1 MQSIQ
6 DRAKHYTDVAKWKVD
21 QETRKL
27 KTQNKISDFKD
38 QLRKNK
44 NLLGDLTYALY
55 QEKKLKVAGLS
66 TMCGEIDVLYQAVEK
81 SKIELETI
89 RNEEPPSFLPKV
101 EEIYS
106 GLECPQCGKKLTGK
120 YCPIHGEEGVRQEAP
135 TPSQESE
142 SGLHCPECGRS
153 VPKTFCVKCG
163 VKGVKNEIKNEQ
175 VTDKPEGE
183 PESTKTVCP
192 KCGKPLTTKFC
203 NICGSE
209 GVTETIKAE
218 EKENKVK
225 EIDTVEVIDDI
236 ENKLVC
242 PKCGKL
248 VEMKYCNECGE
259 EGIPES
265 KPTETKKPIAEEKN
279 MSEGKT
285 SKSELLVC
293 PKCEK
298 TLIHKFCNI
307 CGEKGVP
314 AKKETPAE
322 TKKSPAPKV
331 VGSKKPNPKSTTS
344 KKSTVKARTT
354 KKAEASKTKK
364 EGTK

>member
-1 MQSIQ
+1 MQSFQ
-6 DRAKHYTDVAKWKVD
+6 DRAKHYADVAKCKVD
-21 QETRKL
+21 QEARKL
-27 KTQNKISDFKD
+27 KAQNKISDFEN
-38 QLRKNK
+38 QIRKNK
-44 NLLGDLTYALY
+44 SFLADSTYALY
-55 QEKKLKVAGLS
+55 LDKRIKEDELS
-66 TMCGEIDVLYQAVEK
+66 NACKEIEILYQAVEK

-89 RNEEPPSFLPKV
+89 RNEQPPSFLPKV

-120 YCPIHGEEGVRQEAP
+120 YCPIHGEEGVEQEVP
-135 TPSQESE
+135 GTSQLLD
-142 SGLHCPECGRS
+142 SGLHCPKCGRS

-163 VKGVKNEIKNEQ
+163 VKGVKNEVKNEQ
-175 VTDKPEGE
+175 VADKPEGD
-183 PESTKTVCP
+183 PESTKSVCP
-192 KCGKPLTTKFC
+192 ECGKQLTTKYC

-209 GVTETIKAE
+209 GVPIAIKAE
-218 EKENKVK
+218 ENKVK
-225 EIDTVEVIDDI
+225 ESDTVEVVSEV

-248 VEMKYCNECGE
+248 VEMKFCNECGV
-259 EGIPES
+259 EGVPES

-279 MSEGKT
+279 ISEGKT

-322 TKKSPAPKV
+322 TKKSPVPKV
-331 VGSKKPNPKSTTS
+331 AGSKKPTPKSTTS
-344 KKSTVKARTT
+344 KKSTVKAKKT
-354 KKAEASKTKK
+354 KKVEASKTKK